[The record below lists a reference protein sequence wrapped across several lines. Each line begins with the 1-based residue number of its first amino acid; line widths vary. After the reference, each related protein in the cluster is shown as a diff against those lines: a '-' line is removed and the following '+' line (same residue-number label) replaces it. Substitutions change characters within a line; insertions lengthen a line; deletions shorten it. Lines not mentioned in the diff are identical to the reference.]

1 MLSGGLKYALIVLAV
16 GLLGY
21 NSVYV
26 ERLSEYKSGV
36 QKTLDVKA
44 YAQEYLF
51 KKVPQSVGKAVN
63 IAELISRVS
72 GNPKA
77 VFNAVPESRRAGDQL
92 YFLVKGE
99 AEIVEVAEEYI
110 LLNGS
115 GDSVKLKI
123 ATEYIFGNASR
134 NAAGLISADQFDNT
148 MDFNNVSE
156 EINRLIRSQVLPP
169 FKKEARKGDKVSFI
183 AALEISATAPKLTD
197 IELIPLKLVIKPH

>member
-1 MLSGGLKYALIVLAV
+1 MLIILAV
-16 GLLGY
+16 ALLGY

-26 ERLSEYKSGV
+26 EKLSDYKSGV
-36 QKTLDVKA
+36 EKTLDVKA

-51 KKVPQSVGKAVN
+51 KKVPQSANKAVN
-63 IAELISRVS
+63 IADLISRVS
-72 GNPKA
+72 GNSKA

-99 AEIVEVAEEYI
+99 AEIVEIADEYVV
-110 LLNGS
+110 LNGV
-115 GDSVKLKI
+115 GDSVSIKI

-134 NAAGLISADQFDNT
+134 NAAGLISADEFDNS

-169 FKKEARKGDKVSFI
+169 FKKKARKGDTVDFI
-183 AALEISATAPKLTD
+183 AALEIRETAPKLTD